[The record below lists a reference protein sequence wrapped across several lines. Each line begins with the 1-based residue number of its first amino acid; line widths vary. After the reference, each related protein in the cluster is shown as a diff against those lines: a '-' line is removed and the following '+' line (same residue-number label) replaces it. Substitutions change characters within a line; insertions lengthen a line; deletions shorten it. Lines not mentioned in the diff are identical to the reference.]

1 MPKITVLAHN
11 PELKDLVEMKGN
23 IVYATPDGE
32 ELALQM
38 LKPRWSSGGKG
49 FPLIFFIQ
57 GSGFKKP
64 NQFRLLP
71 ELSRLAR
78 RGYVIASVT
87 HRSCLTSNGTAVLQD
102 VKSALRFLKAHAE
115 EYDIDKNRVCA
126 LGTSSG
132 GNAALMTSMT
142 ADDPQFESDLCA
154 AESTRVQLVVA
165 CFPATD
171 LGKMADDAYPL
182 TVRERYDMW
191 NGLADGN
198 EGDARREIY
207 ARLSPITYAQPGK
220 DYPPCLLLH
229 GDADAVVWYDD
240 TEIFFN
246 QMDACGY
253 DVEMVRVTDAPH
265 EGSFWSRELLDLI
278 FDFIERKMPC

>member
-1 MPKITVLAHN
+1 
-11 PELKDLVEMKGN
+11 
-23 IVYATPDGE
+23 
-32 ELALQM
+32 
-38 LKPRWSSGGKG
+38 
-49 FPLIFFIQ
+49 
-57 GSGFKKP
+57 
-64 NQFRLLP
+64 
-71 ELSRLAR
+71 
-78 RGYVIASVT
+78 
-87 HRSCLTSNGTAVLQD
+87 
-102 VKSALRFLKAHAE
+102 
-115 EYDIDKNRVCA
+115 
-126 LGTSSG
+126 
-132 GNAALMTSMT
+132 
-142 ADDPQFESDLCA
+142 
-154 AESTRVQLVVA
+154 
-165 CFPATD
+165 
-171 LGKMADDAYPL
+171 
-182 TVRERYDMW
+182 MW

-229 GDADAVVWYDD
+229 GDADAVVCYDD